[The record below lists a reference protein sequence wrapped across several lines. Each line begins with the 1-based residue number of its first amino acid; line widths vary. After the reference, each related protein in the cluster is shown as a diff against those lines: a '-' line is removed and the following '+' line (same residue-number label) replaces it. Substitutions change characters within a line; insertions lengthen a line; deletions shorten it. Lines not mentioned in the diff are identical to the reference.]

1 MTYCLPQALLSV
13 QRKSSLVTD
22 TKTGAATASPMSVPV
37 RFSKSNRAYKLR
49 RDRRKGVRRKGFVSG
64 DLV

>member
-13 QRKSSLVTD
+13 QRKSSLVT
-22 TKTGAATASPMSVPV
+22 TKTGAAATSPMSVPV

-49 RDRRKGVRRKGFVSG
+49 RDRRKGVRRNGFVSG
-64 DLV
+64 DLG